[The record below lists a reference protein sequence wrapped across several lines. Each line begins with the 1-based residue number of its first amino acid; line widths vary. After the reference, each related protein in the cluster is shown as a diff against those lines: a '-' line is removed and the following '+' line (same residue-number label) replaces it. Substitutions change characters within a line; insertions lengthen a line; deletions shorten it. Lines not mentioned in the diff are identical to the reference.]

1 MPADTC
7 APGAPG
13 PPVRAP
19 PVCRHWSRGGCLYGE
34 TCRFAHPPDAL
45 GASPGVSE
53 SAGVLRRDS
62 AVSPART
69 NRRVNKK
76 GRCGHLRRFLI
87 DTFGAECVGSGAP
100 ILDVGGGRGE
110 LAFELCNLN
119 GADAFVVDVVPMR
132 LARYESKLERGW
144 YDRSAPLAKYNDRER
159 RPSYIRSAAYDAC
172 STATPQHETP
182 KHLRLLWSPA
192 LWRVRDDAASRGEE
206 YGRGADGD
214 LPISD
219 ADEDEGGSFLT
230 ESQTASPRSPR
241 TIDVI
246 SSLERD
252 LTAETRERHA
262 VATYS
267 AWAAATRVAFSA
279 RGLKKKRADGDSRRD
294 GCLSEEDSQKT
305 TTVTDALLSFVH
317 QHDPSVF
324 VRGASRA
331 ETDPSCGASP
341 PDSADADERVGVQ
354 NTSEDDDG
362 ESRCECADPLCGAS
376 PPDASL
382 VRETLRACVMV
393 VGMHS
398 DQATEW
404 IVDFALAHRVRF
416 AVVPCCVC
424 PGLFPRRRRVDG
436 SGAPVRSHAE
446 FCEYLRA
453 KARPGEIELARLPFE
468 GKNTVV
474 YSAFDAKGG
483 RGYRDRR

>member
-13 PPVRAP
+13 LPVRAP

-53 SAGVLRRDS
+53 SAGVSRRDS

-69 NRRVNKK
+69 DRRVKKK

-119 GADAFVVDVVPMR
+119 GADAVVVDVVPMR

-159 RPSYIRSAAYDAC
+159 RPSTSSAANVG
-172 STATPQHETP
+172 TRQQHETP

-192 LWRVRDDAASRGEE
+192 LWRVRDDAASRGDEE
-206 YGRGADGD
+206 DD
-214 LPISD
+214 V
-219 ADEDEGGSFLT
+219 SFLAESPT
-230 ESQTASPRSPR
+230 ESPTTRTID

-246 SSLERD
+246 SFLERD
-252 LTAETRERHA
+252 LTAATRERHA

-279 RGLKKKRADGDSRRD
+279 RGFTKKKKKHGNDGLITKRD
-294 GCLSEEDSQKT
+294 GIRSEDSEEAFTKKKT

-317 QHDPSVF
+317 QHDPSTL
-324 VRGASRA
+324 VRGASRSDA
-331 ETDPSCGASP
+331 DPLCRGASV
-341 PDSADADERVGVQ
+341 PDASGADPRRVGAR
-354 NTSEDDDG
+354 NASEETLDVDV
-362 ESRCECADPLCGAS
+362 ESRTCSCADPLCGAS
-376 PPDASL
+376 PPDASF

-424 PGLFPRRRRVDG
+424 PGLFPRRRRADG
-436 SGAPVRSHAE
+436 SGALVRSHAE
-446 FCEYLRA
+446 FCEYLRS
-453 KARPGEIELARLPFE
+453 KARPGEIEIARLPFE

-474 YSAFDAKGG
+474 FSAFDAQGG
-483 RGYRDRR
+483 RGYRARR

>member
-1 MPADTC
+1 MPSPNFARHRSTARSIKRSKRDSESIESNAGS
-7 APGAPG
+7 APGSLPAGPSANDEPCADRQRHTRGTCSFSVPPETKTQEPG
-13 PPVRAP
+13 AK
-19 PVCRHWSRGGCLYGE
+19 HSS
-34 TCRFAHPPDAL
+34 
-45 GASPGVSE
+45 ASKE
-53 SAGVLRRDS
+53 
-62 AVSPART
+62 
-69 NRRVNKK
+69 
-76 GRCGHLRRFLI
+76 
-87 DTFGAECVGSGAP
+87 
-100 ILDVGGGRGE
+100 
-110 LAFELCNLN
+110 
-119 GADAFVVDVVPMR
+119 
-132 LARYESKLERGW
+132 
-144 YDRSAPLAKYNDRER
+144 
-159 RPSYIRSAAYDAC
+159 
-172 STATPQHETP
+172 
-182 KHLRLLWSPA
+182 
-192 LWRVRDDAASRGEE
+192 
-206 YGRGADGD
+206 
-214 LPISD
+214 
-219 ADEDEGGSFLT
+219 
-230 ESQTASPRSPR
+230 
-241 TIDVI
+241 
-246 SSLERD
+246 
-252 LTAETRERHA
+252 
-262 VATYS
+262 
-267 AWAAATRVAFSA
+267 
-279 RGLKKKRADGDSRRD
+279 KKRADGDSRRD